1 MKVSSIALKSIAC
14 MSAAALVLAAC
25 SNDEQDSTESSQTSA
40 TQSAENTSAE
50 NTSTEAA
57 SEAKLTV
64 TDPYV
69 KAMEGDKDMTAIF
82 GVLHNDSD
90 AEITITSFSATID
103 AEKFEMHEVVDGQMR
118 EKEGG
123 FSIPAGQSLVLEP
136 GKEHMMVLGVTEP
149 VKAGDKVELT
159 LELADGSTVNVPD
172 VPVRTI
178 GAGEENYGSDADGM
192 KDMGASES
200 ASADHEHHH

>member
-1 MKVSSIALKSIAC
+1 MKVQSIALKSIAC
-14 MSAAALVLAAC
+14 VGATALLLAGC
-25 SNDEQDSTESSQTSA
+25 SNSEQDSATSSAASP
-40 TQSAENTSAE
+40 TQSAESTS
-50 NTSTEAA
+50 STETP

-90 AEITITSFSATID
+90 SDINVVGFSATID
-103 AEKFEMHEVVDGQMR
+103 AKKFEMHEVVDGQMR

-123 FSIPAGQSLVLEP
+123 FTIPAGQSLVLEP
-136 GKEHMMVLGVTEP
+136 GKEHMMVLGVAEP
-149 VKAGDKVELT
+149 VKAGDKVDLT
-159 LELADGSTVNVPD
+159 LELGDGSTVEVPD

-178 GAGEENYGSDADGM
+178 GAGDENYGSDADEM

-200 ASADHEHHH
+200 PSAEHEHNH